1 MRHKKEYK
9 VIQLIFRCE
18 FKKREKRKKSFG
30 GESIKEKRERWM
42 RADDEALRKSDSDKD
57 RGRKRERKKEKEG

>member
-1 MRHKKEYK
+1 MKSEKFFSKFSEVIKKS
-9 VIQLIFRCE
+9 
-18 FKKREKRKKSFG
+18 EKRKKSFG